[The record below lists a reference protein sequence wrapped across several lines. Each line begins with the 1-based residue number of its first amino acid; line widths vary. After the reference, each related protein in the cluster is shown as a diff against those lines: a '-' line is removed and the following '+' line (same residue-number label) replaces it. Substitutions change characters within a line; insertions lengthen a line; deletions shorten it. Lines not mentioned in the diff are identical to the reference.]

1 MTKPVLCIFFLGRDF
16 AVQVV
21 SMKTVLVQGVYFCF
35 KAKPANAKLATKKE
49 KNVNNVILHSEI
61 TRISLKSWNFTHISK
76 MDEEDEHSLSSLSW
90 RSGNSSYKK
99 WNIQCIL
106 LSETVSY
113 VINNLLTELARTF
126 LGNIGPRSWQ
136 YTTSAARSTLPRPR
150 AIFPSTALPLGSI

>member
-61 TRISLKSWNFTHISK
+61 TRISLKS
-76 MDEEDEHSLSSLSW
+76 
-90 RSGNSSYKK
+90 
-99 WNIQCIL
+99 
-106 LSETVSY
+106 
-113 VINNLLTELARTF
+113 
-126 LGNIGPRSWQ
+126 
-136 YTTSAARSTLPRPR
+136 
-150 AIFPSTALPLGSI
+150 